1 MKFYADSSN
10 IDEITELKEHE
21 LIQGVTTNPTLI
33 AKESHTRHWHEV
45 IKEICEIVQGP
56 VSAEVTHEN
65 HKFMLDE
72 GRELASLD
80 DHVVVKLPCTPD
92 GMRTCAYLADEGISV
107 NMTLCFSVAQAQLAE
122 NAGAEY
128 ISPFLGRMDD
138 FYQANPR
145 VGGTS
150 WSTAGVELVRD
161 IYEAREC
168 NATNILAAS
177 IRSVE
182 HINQVA
188 KYASIATCPPKII
201 WEIFQHELTL
211 KGVEQFMNDW
221 KKTPDGVQN

>member
-10 IDEITELKEHE
+10 IDDITELKEHG

-45 IKEICEIVQGP
+45 IKEICDIVQGP

-72 GRELASLD
+72 GRELSRLD

-92 GMRTCAYLADEGISV
+92 GMRTCANLADEGISV
-107 NMTLCFSVAQAQLAE
+107 NMTLCFSVAQAQLCE
-122 NAGAEY
+122 NAGADY
-128 ISPFLGRMDD
+128 ISPFIGRMDD
-138 FYQANPR
+138 TYH
-145 VGGTS
+145 
-150 WSTAGVELVRD
+150 STAGVELVRD

-168 NATNILAAS
+168 PATNILAAS

-201 WEIFQHELTL
+201 WEIFKHKLTL
-211 KGVEQFMNDW
+211 QGVERFMTDW
-221 KKTPDGVQN
+221 KKVK

>member
-1 MKFYADSSN
+1 MKFYADTSN
-10 IDEITELKEHE
+10 IDEITKLKEHE

-45 IKEICEIVQGP
+45 IKEICDIVQGP

-72 GRELASLD
+72 GRELSRLD

-92 GMRTCAYLADEGISV
+92 GMRTCANLADEGISV
-107 NMTLCFSVAQAQLAE
+107 NMTLCFSVAQAQLCE
-122 NAGAEY
+122 NAGADY

-138 FYQANPR
+138 TYHAN
-145 VGGTS
+145 T
-150 WSTAGVELVRD
+150 GVELVRD

-168 NATNILAAS
+168 PATNILAAS

-188 KYASIATCPPKII
+188 KYASIATCPPKLI
-201 WEIFQHELTL
+201 WEIFKHELTL
-211 KGVEQFMNDW
+211 KGVERFMNDW
-221 KKTPDGVQN
+221 KKTK

>member
-10 IDEITELKEHE
+10 IDEITKLKEHE

-72 GRELASLD
+72 GRELSRLD

-92 GMRTCAYLADEGISV
+92 GMRTCADLADEGISV
-107 NMTLCFSVAQAQLAE
+107 NMTLCFSVAQAQLCE
-122 NAGAEY
+122 NAGADY
-128 ISPFLGRMDD
+128 ISPFIGRMDD
-138 FYQANPR
+138 LHQ
-145 VGGTS
+145 
-150 WSTAGVELVRD
+150 STDLYSAGVELVKD

-168 NATNILAAS
+168 PATNILAAS
-177 IRSVE
+177 IRSVS
-182 HINQVA
+182 HLNQVA

-201 WEIFQHELTL
+201 WEIFKHELTL
-211 KGVEQFMNDW
+211 KGVERFMNDW
-221 KKTPDGVQN
+221 KGYDGEFRDGT

>member
-10 IDEITELKEHE
+10 IDEITKLKEHE

-72 GRELASLD
+72 GRELSRLD

-92 GMRTCAYLADEGISV
+92 GMKTCAYLADEGISV
-107 NMTLCFSVAQAQLAE
+107 NMTLCFSVAQAQLCE
-122 NAGAEY
+122 NAGADY
-128 ISPFLGRMDD
+128 ISPFIGRMDD
-138 FYQANPR
+138 TYH
-145 VGGTS
+145 
-150 WSTAGVELVRD
+150 STAGVELVRD

-168 NATNILAAS
+168 PATNILAAS

-188 KYASIATCPPKII
+188 KYASIATCPPKLI

-211 KGVEQFMNDW
+211 KGVERFMNDW
-221 KKTPDGVQN
+221 KKTK

>member
-1 MKFYADSSN
+1 MKFYADTSN
-10 IDEITELKEHE
+10 IDEITKLKEHE

-33 AKESHTRHWHEV
+33 VKESHTRHWHEV
-45 IKEICEIVQGP
+45 IKEICDIVQGP

-72 GRELASLD
+72 GRELSRLD

-92 GMRTCAYLADEGISV
+92 GMRTCANLADEGISV
-107 NMTLCFSVAQAQLAE
+107 NMTLCFSVAQAQLCE
-122 NAGAEY
+122 NAGADY

-138 FYQANPR
+138 TYH
-145 VGGTS
+145 
-150 WSTAGVELVRD
+150 STAGVELVRD

-168 NATNILAAS
+168 PATNILAAS

-182 HINQVA
+182 HLNQVA

-221 KKTPDGVQN
+221 KKTK

>member
-10 IDEITELKEHE
+10 IDEITKLKEHE

-45 IKEICEIVQGP
+45 IKEICDIVQGP

-72 GRELASLD
+72 GRELAELD
-80 DHVVVKLPCTPD
+80 SHVVVKLPCTPD
-92 GMRTCAYLADEGISV
+92 GMRTCANLYDEGISV

-122 NAGAEY
+122 NAGADY
-128 ISPFLGRMDD
+128 ISPFIGRMDD
-138 FYQANPR
+138 LYKENPEF
-145 VGGTS
+145 GKNFS
-150 WSTAGVELVRD
+150 AGVNLVKD

-168 NATNILAAS
+168 PATNILAAS

-201 WEIFQHELTL
+201 WEIFKHELTL
-211 KGVEQFMNDW
+211 KGVERFMNDW
-221 KKTPDGVQN
+221 KKTK

>member
-10 IDEITELKEHE
+10 IDEITKLKEHE
-21 LIQGVTTNPTLI
+21 LIEGVTTNPTLI

-45 IKEICEIVQGP
+45 IKEICDIVQGP

-72 GRELASLD
+72 GRELSRLD

-92 GMRTCAYLADEGISV
+92 GMKTCAYLADEGISV
-107 NMTLCFSVAQAQLAE
+107 NMTLCFSVAQAQLCE
-122 NAGAEY
+122 NAGADY
-128 ISPFLGRMDD
+128 ISPFIGRMDD
-138 FYQANPR
+138 TYH
-145 VGGTS
+145 
-150 WSTAGVELVRD
+150 STAGVELVRD

-168 NATNILAAS
+168 PATNILAAS

-221 KKTPDGVQN
+221 KKTK

>member
-10 IDEITELKEHE
+10 IDEITKLKEHE

-45 IKEICEIVQGP
+45 IKEICDIVQGP

-72 GRELASLD
+72 GRELSRLD

-92 GMRTCAYLADEGISV
+92 GMRTCANLADEGISV
-107 NMTLCFSVAQAQLAE
+107 NMTLCFSVAQAQLCE
-122 NAGAEY
+122 NAGADY
-128 ISPFLGRMDD
+128 ISPFIGRMDD
-138 FYQANPR
+138 TYH
-145 VGGTS
+145 
-150 WSTAGVELVRD
+150 STAGVELVRD

-168 NATNILAAS
+168 PATNILAAS

-188 KYASIATCPPKII
+188 KYASIATCPPKLI
-201 WEIFQHELTL
+201 WEIFKHELTL
-211 KGVEQFMNDW
+211 KGVERFMNDW
-221 KKTPDGVQN
+221 KKTK

>member
-1 MKFYADSSN
+1 MKFYADTSN
-10 IDEITELKEHE
+10 IDEITNLKEHE

-45 IKEICEIVQGP
+45 IKEICDIVQGP

-72 GRELASLD
+72 GRELSRLD

-92 GMRTCAYLADEGISV
+92 GMRTCANLADEGISV
-107 NMTLCFSVAQAQLAE
+107 NMTLCFSVAQAQLCE
-122 NAGAEY
+122 NAGADY
-128 ISPFLGRMDD
+128 ISPFIGRMDD
-138 FYQANPR
+138 TYH
-145 VGGTS
+145 
-150 WSTAGVELVRD
+150 STAGVELVRD

-168 NATNILAAS
+168 PATNILAAS

-182 HINQVA
+182 HLNQVA

-201 WEIFQHELTL
+201 WEIFKDELTL
-211 KGVEQFMNDW
+211 KGVERFMNDW
-221 KKTPDGVQN
+221 KKQNE

>member
-10 IDEITELKEHE
+10 IDEITKLKEHE

-72 GRELASLD
+72 GRELAEID
-80 DHVVVKLPCTPD
+80 DHVVVKLP
-92 GMRTCAYLADEGISV
+92 
-107 NMTLCFSVAQAQLAE
+107 CFSVAQAQLAE

-128 ISPFLGRMDD
+128 ISPFIGRVDD
-138 FYQANPR
+138 LHL
-145 VGGTS
+145 
-150 WSTAGVELVRD
+150 STELYSAGVELVKD

-177 IRSVE
+177 IRSVN

-201 WEIFQHELTL
+201 WEIFKHELTL
-211 KGVEQFMNDW
+211 KGVERFMNDW
-221 KKTPDGVQN
+221 KKTK

>member
-10 IDEITELKEHE
+10 IDEITKLKEHE

-45 IKEICEIVQGP
+45 IKEICDIVQGP

-65 HKFMLDE
+65 HRFMLDE
-72 GRELASLD
+72 GRELAELD
-80 DHVVVKLPCTPD
+80 SHVVVKLPCTPD
-92 GMRTCAYLADEGISV
+92 GMRTCANLYDEGISV

-122 NAGAEY
+122 NAGADY
-128 ISPFLGRMDD
+128 ISPFIGRMDD
-138 FYQANPR
+138 LYL
-145 VGGTS
+145 
-150 WSTAGVELVRD
+150 STDIYSAGIELVKN

-168 NATNILAAS
+168 PATNILAAS
-177 IRSVE
+177 IRSVN
-182 HINQVA
+182 HLNQVA
-188 KYASIATCPPKII
+188 RYASIATCPPKII

-221 KKTPDGVQN
+221 KKTK

>member
-10 IDEITELKEHE
+10 IDEITKLKEHE

-33 AKESHTRHWHEV
+33 AKEKSAYGGRHWHEV
-45 IKEICEIVQGP
+45 IKEICDIVQGP

-72 GRELASLD
+72 GRELAELD
-80 DHVVVKLPCTPD
+80 SHVVVKLPCTPD
-92 GMRTCAYLADEGISV
+92 GMRTCAKLYDEGISV

-122 NAGAEY
+122 NAGADY

-138 FYQANPR
+138 LHQ
-145 VGGTS
+145 
-150 WSTAGVELVRD
+150 STDLYSAGVELVKD

-168 NATNILAAS
+168 PATNILAAS
-177 IRSVE
+177 IRSVS
-182 HINQVA
+182 HLNQVA

-201 WEIFQHELTL
+201 WEIFKHELTM
-211 KGVEQFMNDW
+211 KGVERFMNDW
-221 KKTPDGVQN
+221 KKVK

>member
-1 MKFYADSSN
+1 MKFYADTSN
-10 IDEITELKEHE
+10 IDEITNLKEHE

-45 IKEICEIVQGP
+45 IKEICDIVQGP

-72 GRELASLD
+72 GRELSRLD

-92 GMRTCAYLADEGISV
+92 GMRTCANLADEGISV
-107 NMTLCFSVAQAQLAE
+107 NMTLCFSVAQAQLCE
-122 NAGAEY
+122 NAGADY
-128 ISPFLGRMDD
+128 ISPFIGRMDD
-138 FYQANPR
+138 TYH
-145 VGGTS
+145 
-150 WSTAGVELVRD
+150 STAGVELVRD

-168 NATNILAAS
+168 PATNILAAS

-188 KYASIATCPPKII
+188 KYASIATCPPKLI
-201 WEIFQHELTL
+201 WEIFKHELTL
-211 KGVEQFMNDW
+211 KGVERFMNDW
-221 KKTPDGVQN
+221 KKTK

>member
-10 IDEITELKEHE
+10 IDEITKLKEYE

-33 AKESHTRHWHEV
+33 AKEKSAYGGKHWHDV
-45 IKEICEIVQGP
+45 IKEICDIVQCP

-72 GRELASLD
+72 GRELSRLD
-80 DHVVVKLPCTPD
+80 DHVVVKHPCTPD
-92 GMRTCAYLADEGISV
+92 GMRTCANLADEGISV

-138 FYQANPR
+138 TYHAN
-145 VGGTS
+145 
-150 WSTAGVELVRD
+150 AGVELVRD

-168 NATNILAAS
+168 PATNILAAS

-201 WEIFQHELTL
+201 WEIFKHELTM
-211 KGVEQFMNDW
+211 KGVERFMTDW
-221 KKTPDGVQN
+221 EKITR

>member
-10 IDEITELKEHE
+10 IDDITELKEHG

-72 GRELASLD
+72 GRELSRLD

-92 GMRTCAYLADEGISV
+92 GMRTCANLYDEGISV

-122 NAGAEY
+122 NAGADY
-128 ISPFLGRMDD
+128 ISPFMGRMDD
-138 FYQANPR
+138 TYHDN
-145 VGGTS
+145 
-150 WSTAGVELVRD
+150 AGVELVRD
-161 IYEAREC
+161 IYKAREC
-168 NATNILAAS
+168 PATNILAAS

-182 HINQVA
+182 HINRVA
-188 KYASIATCPPKII
+188 KYASIATCPPKLI
-201 WEIFQHELTL
+201 WEIFKHELTL
-211 KGVEQFMNDW
+211 KGVERFMNDW
-221 KKTPDGVQN
+221 KKVK

>member
-10 IDEITELKEHE
+10 IDEITKLKEHE

-33 AKESHTRHWHEV
+33 AMEESNHTRHWHEV
-45 IKEICEIVQGP
+45 IKEICDIVQGP

-72 GRELASLD
+72 GRELARID

-92 GMRTCAYLADEGISV
+92 GMRTCANLYDEGISV

-122 NAGAEY
+122 NAGADY

-138 FYQANPR
+138 NYH
-145 VGGTS
+145 VGGVN
-150 WSTAGVELVRD
+150 AGVELVRD

-168 NATNILAAS
+168 PATNILAAS

-201 WEIFQHELTL
+201 WEIFKHKLTL
-211 KGVEQFMNDW
+211 QGVERFMTDW
-221 KKTPDGVQN
+221 KKVK

>member
-10 IDEITELKEHE
+10 IDEITKLKEHE

-45 IKEICEIVQGP
+45 IKEICDIVQGP

-72 GRELASLD
+72 GRELSRLD

-92 GMRTCAYLADEGISV
+92 GMRTCANLADEGISV
-107 NMTLCFSVAQAQLAE
+107 NMTLCFSVAQAQLCE
-122 NAGAEY
+122 NAGADY

-138 FYQANPR
+138 TYHAGGAN
-145 VGGTS
+145 
-150 WSTAGVELVRD
+150 AGVELVRD

-168 NATNILAAS
+168 PATNILAAS
-177 IRSVE
+177 IRSVN
-182 HINQVA
+182 HLNQVA

-201 WEIFQHELTL
+201 WEIFKDELTL
-211 KGVEQFMNDW
+211 KGVERFMNDW
-221 KKTPDGVQN
+221 KKTK